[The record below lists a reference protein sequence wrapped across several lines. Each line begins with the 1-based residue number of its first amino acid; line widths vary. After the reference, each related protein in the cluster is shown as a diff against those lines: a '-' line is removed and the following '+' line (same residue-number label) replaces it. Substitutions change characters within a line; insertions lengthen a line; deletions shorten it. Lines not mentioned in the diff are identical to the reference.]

1 MTDQTERPDAPAPQD
16 GLEDFFGAARR
27 MRPDP
32 SEALM
37 ARVLEDALAAQ
48 AAPAAAAQAAPVAA
62 ARVWRRARPGV
73 LAQLREA
80 LGGWPAIGGLATAGV
95 MGLAVGISAAAGL
108 GDLTAALLGQ
118 PGDAYLV
125 DLMPELDFDIAMDLS
140 EG

>member
-1 MTDQTERPDAPAPQD
+1 MTDHRQHPPETDP
-16 GLEDFFGAARR
+16 LEDFFGAARR
-27 MRPDP
+27 MAPEP
-32 SEALM
+32 SPALM
-37 ARVLEDALAAQ
+37 ARVLEDARAVQ
-48 AAPAAAAQAAPVAA
+48 ATSVRG
-62 ARVWRRARPGV
+62 RVARPGL

-95 MGLAVGISAAAGL
+95 MGLAIGIGAATGL